1 MCLYHS
7 GLASIFL
14 FSPFFDVFH
23 WLVVKF
29 EPIFFVCQ
37 YYKFVIHEIIYECE
51 SKRYPLT
58 VPKIYS
64 FIWITNVETIAAAL
78 ENKMAIW
85 IIMIIMQ
92 KNKWINVVS
101 LFSYLLESDPK
112 FIHDLITTTNCIT
125 NFYSFIQHW
134 SSYLLTNNSPGLSLS
149 FFSIDKENLQL
160 QYHTIIEVFSLLF
173 CFFLFCFGT
182 KQC

>member
-1 MCLYHS
+1 MWIEEISTYS
-7 GLASIFL
+7 TENL
-14 FSPFFDVFH
+14 F
-23 WLVVKF
+23 
-29 EPIFFVCQ
+29 
-37 YYKFVIHEIIYECE
+37 IH
-51 SKRYPLT
+51 LN
-58 VPKIYS
+58 PKCGNNS
-64 FIWITNVETIAAAL
+64 RKAL

-112 FIHDLITTTNCIT
+112 FIHDLITTNCIT

-160 QYHTIIEVFSLLF
+160 QYHTIIIEVFSLLF
-173 CFFLFCFGT
+173 CFFFVLFWNKT
-182 KQC
+182 MLET